1 MKVIEL
7 KHYAAINEFH
17 QMLKTKFSSDLLT
30 VKVFGSVAR
39 GTAGEES
46 DIDVLVLIN
55 EKTPAIREIINDLA
69 FEINLKHDV
78 VLSPVIM
85 SLLHFS
91 NPLFQ
96 ETQLYKNLREE
107 GISL

>member
-17 QMLKTKFSSDLLT
+17 QILKSRFSSDLQT

-46 DIDVLVLIN
+46 DIDVLVLIK
-55 EKTPAIREIINDLA
+55 EKTPAIRETISDLA
-69 FEINLKHDV
+69 FEVNLKYDV

-85 SLLHFS
+85 SC
-91 NPLFQ
+91 
-96 ETQLYKNLREE
+96 E
-107 GISL
+107 